1 MIKRILSV
9 GFFIIC
15 SVLFANASVQYM
27 TIEKKNG
34 EKYSFL
40 LEDSP
45 VITYSDGNLVV
56 NGNDKTSFAIAD
68 VKNYHFSEEN
78 ETGVKESHVDVLR
91 IVNIDENTL
100 QIQNALAFEK
110 VVLIQSNGKL
120 FSVTTSDSEGTA
132 NVKLPDQKG
141 VYVLV
146 VGIKSIK
153 IIRK

>member
-1 MIKRILSV
+1 MVKRILSV
-9 GFFIIC
+9 GLFVC

-100 QIQNALAFEK
+100 QIQNASAFEK
-110 VVLIQSNGKL
+110 VMLVQSNGKL

-132 NVKLPDQKG
+132 NVTLPDQKG